1 VQRFLAVS
9 LGEVGI
15 AKIGQFRNLIQ
26 IVTSTASFG
35 SFNGIVKYVSEFSD
49 DKIKLR
55 KVFNTVFALWF
66 VGAIITSLIIY
77 FNASWITK
85 QLFGDLEFLNLIKL
99 FALLP
104 PIIGVSRIF
113 QGVVNGLSEY
123 KRYAKIDLIGYI
135 LSTLLLLACLYVGS
149 LKGVLFSII
158 LSPIIQ
164 LLVIIYVL
172 NPIFKKYIEITKLK
186 FKIPFAREFLGFAL
200 MSFVSS
206 ILLNYVEIDIR
217 NSIAGKL
224 SFDEAGYW
232 TSMNFISKNCMSF
245 SSGIFSLYVIPKFSR
260 IYSGKDFKKEVLYI
274 YKTLLPLFGIGMIAV
289 YLVRKTIIDVV
300 YPNFYGMEP
309 LFKWQLLGD
318 FIRLAAIVIAHQ
330 FLAKKMVKSF
340 IATEILSLGLF
351 YLLSK
356 YLIHIYGVEGVV
368 MAHFYRYIIYFFV
381 VLIIVCFCF
390 VVPKSKKS

>member
-1 VQRFLAVS
+1 
-9 LGEVGI
+9 
-15 AKIGQFRNLIQ
+15 
-26 IVTSTASFG
+26 
-35 SFNGIVKYVSEFSD
+35 
-49 DKIKLR
+49 
-55 KVFNTVFALWF
+55 
-66 VGAIITSLIIY
+66 
-77 FNASWITK
+77 
-85 QLFGDLEFLNLIKL
+85 
-99 FALLP
+99 
-104 PIIGVSRIF
+104 
-113 QGVVNGLSEY
+113 
-123 KRYAKIDLIGYI
+123 
-135 LSTLLLLACLYVGS
+135 
-149 LKGVLFSII
+149 
-158 LSPIIQ
+158 
-164 LLVIIYVL
+164 
-172 NPIFKKYIEITKLK
+172 
-186 FKIPFAREFLGFAL
+186 
-200 MSFVSS
+200 
-206 ILLNYVEIDIR
+206 
-217 NSIAGKL
+217 
-224 SFDEAGYW
+224 
-232 TSMNFISKNCMSF
+232 MNFISKNCMSF